1 MFMRR
6 GGFLIFVVVGILL
19 AALLLTSIW
28 SLIEGIKN
36 RSRFIFG
43 ERIKYYF
50 IVFLISAVVAVV
62 ASWSSPDKE
71 IGLLTT
77 VVITITLIFGNLIYY
92 TRIEKVKNILELK
105 FRFLKYLLFSIII
118 LFLNLMIFG

>member
-1 MFMRR
+1 MRR

-28 SLIEGIKN
+28 SLSEGIKN

-62 ASWSSPDKE
+62 ASCSSPDKE

>member
-28 SLIEGIKN
+28 SLSEGIKN

-62 ASWSSPDKE
+62 ASCSSPDKE

-92 TRIEKVKNILELK
+92 TRIEKVKNILELQ

>member
-1 MFMRR
+1 MRR

-28 SLIEGIKN
+28 SLIEGIKY

>member
-1 MFMRR
+1 MRR

>member
-1 MFMRR
+1 VFMRR